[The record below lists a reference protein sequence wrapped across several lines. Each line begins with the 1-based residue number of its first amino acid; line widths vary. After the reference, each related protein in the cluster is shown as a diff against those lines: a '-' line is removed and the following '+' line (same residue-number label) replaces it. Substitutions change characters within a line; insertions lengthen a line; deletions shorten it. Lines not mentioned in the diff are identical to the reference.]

1 MTHLKE
7 EYLPIL
13 FGLESTK
20 TSQKLIDL
28 KSG

>member
-1 MTHLKE
+1 MIHLKE

-13 FGLESTK
+13 FDFETTK
-20 TSQKLIDL
+20 TSQKLIYL